1 MYLPIIAGCDEGPSP
16 SALAAVTVT
25 LMFIKETHGGIFM
38 SSSQVSFLQDDMV
51 MVSNAS
57 EEGFR

>member
-1 MYLPIIAGCDEGPSP
+1 MYVPIIAGCDEGPSP
-16 SALAAVTVT
+16 SILAAVTVT
-25 LMFIKETHGGIFM
+25 LMFIEETHGGMFM
-38 SSSQVSFLQDDMV
+38 KFSQASFIQDDIV